1 MPRTASR
8 NRPNKTTTGAAKP
21 PSILSTAAIT
31 IAATVV
37 MTGISMVFGGFGS
50 QDAMQTSRGISLPI
64 VVHLATVLSALLLGP
79 VVLLRRKGDRWHRL
93 LGRVWVLLMVVTAL
107 ASAFIRSPGAGLFG
121 TGFSALHLFTVWTL
135 ICAPVGV
142 WLAWKKRIAA
152 HQGVMTGLYI
162 GLVLAGSFTLIPG
175 RLVGSMVFG

>member
-1 MPRTASR
+1 MPTSANHTVS
-8 NRPNKTTTGAAKP
+8 NDTTTDSARP
-21 PSILSTAAIT
+21 PSLLSTAAIT
-31 IAATVV
+31 IMATMI

-79 VVLLRRKGDRWHRL
+79 VVLLRRKGDRWHRR

-107 ASAFIRSPGAGLFG
+107 ASTFIRSPGAGLFG

-142 WLAWKKRIAA
+142 WLAWSKRIAA

-175 RLVGSMVFG
+175 RLLGTFVFG